1 MPSDAISPRYHPEMV
16 EIVKGS
22 YTCAQNSFV
31 TATLT
36 ENFQSCA
43 LVDVFFWWQVG
54 MYTCILNW
62 GPYDEYFFGGVVW
75 DEWSQGDYFEA
86 TDLKFEPGMSTI
98 KTRNVYFGW
107 WFQIY
112 VFYFHRSP
120 LLGEMIQFD

>member
-1 MPSDAISPRYHPEMV
+1 MAPRYHPEMV

-43 LVDVFFWWQVG
+43 LVDVFFLWQVG

-62 GPYDEYFFGGVVW
+62 GPYDEFFFGGVVW

-86 TDLKFEPGMSTI
+86 TNLKFGSRLEMYILGGGF
-98 KTRNVYFGW
+98 K
-107 WFQIY
+107 Y
-112 VFYFHRSP
+112 VFHFHRSP